1 VRAHLI
7 FCALVAV
14 GCSHSTAHVPGSCDG
29 PCPASQIRHLVVI
42 VQENHTF
49 DDHFGR
55 YCTAPTGSN
64 PSCTGGPGCCE
75 AGPATDPTGA
85 LPINIDDAATG
96 GYDPNHEQIC
106 EVDELDGG
114 KMDKF
119 VTSSVCGDARNF
131 GYADPTIIAPY
142 WTMAAKGALADR
154 YFQPLAGA
162 SSANDMYLSLARYVF
177 QDDEVEPDA
186 IGKMCSFVPTVMEYP
201 IQTIGDLLVQAGV
214 SWAWYSEG
222 YQAMVD
228 ASKLGKCP
236 DAPDECGAGLS
247 IYPCVFDPGDVP
259 FDYEPKFKDNPTY
272 LKDLAQLTIDLKK
285 GQLPAISFIKAIGY
299 KSEHPG
305 LNSKLSDGV
314 QFVDRLVAQL
324 EGSAY
329 QSDTLVLVTYDE
341 GGGYF
346 DHVAPPADSAV
357 DGKPYGTRVP
367 LLALGPF
374 ARTNFISHATMEHS
388 SIVKF
393 IEWNWLGQQTGQL
406 GNRDTLVA
414 NLGSVL
420 DPNTTGVVVPEQ

>member
-1 VRAHLI
+1 MRAKLI
-7 FCALVAV
+7 LWAALAA
-14 GCSHSTAHVPGSCDG
+14 GCGGANGHTPGACDG

-64 PSCTGGPGCCE
+64 PSCSEGPSCCE

-85 LPINIDDAATG
+85 MPTTLDDAASES
-96 GYDPNHEQIC
+96 YDPDHEQTC

-114 KMDKF
+114 KMDRF
-119 VTSSVCGDARNF
+119 VTSTVCGDARNF
-131 GYADPTIIAPY
+131 AYADPSIIAPY
-142 WTMAAKGALADR
+142 WSLAAKSALADR

-162 SSANDMYLSLARYVF
+162 SSANDMYLSVARYVF

-186 IGKMCSFVPTVMEYP
+186 IGKMCSFTPTSMEYP
-201 IQTIGDLLVQAGV
+201 IQSIGDLLVQSKV
-214 SWAWYSEG
+214 SWAWYADG
-222 YQAMVD
+222 YDAMVA
-228 ASKLGKCP
+228 ASKLGQCP
-236 DAPDECGAGLS
+236 TAPDDCGAGLS
-247 IYPCVFDPGDVP
+247 IYPCIFDPGDVP

-272 LKDLAQLTIDLKK
+272 LKDLTQLASDLKRGK
-285 GQLPAISFIKAIGY
+285 LPAVSFVKGIGY

-305 LNSKLSDGV
+305 LASKLSDGV
-314 QFVDRLVAQL
+314 TFATALIDEL
-324 EGSAY
+324 EASDYRA
-329 QSDTLVLVTYDE
+329 DTLVLLTYDE

-346 DHVAPPADSAV
+346 DHVAPPPDSPA

-367 LLALGPF
+367 LLAVGPF
-374 ARTNFISHATMEHS
+374 ARANFVSHATMEHS

-406 GNRDTLVA
+406 GNRDTMVA
-414 NLGSVL
+414 NLGSLL
-420 DPNTTGVVVPEQ
+420 DPTTTGVTVPAQ